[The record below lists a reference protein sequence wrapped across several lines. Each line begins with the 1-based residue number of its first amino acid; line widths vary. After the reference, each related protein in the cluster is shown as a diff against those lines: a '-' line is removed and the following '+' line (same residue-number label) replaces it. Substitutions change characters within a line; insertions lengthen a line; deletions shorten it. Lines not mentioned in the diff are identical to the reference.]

1 MSKARDRT
9 SLPIV
14 PAGVGEFR
22 DAGSETAEGW
32 RSDQRGVRLV
42 PTHCCFCGVQCGMYL
57 KVDAEGRVF
66 GVEPRDHDIN
76 KMKLCPKGVVAYQQ
90 VSHPDRLVTPLMRD
104 RRGDP
109 LRPVSWDAALDRVV
123 SEIRRIQD
131 AYGRDAFAVYSGSSL
146 ATEITYLA
154 GKFARVALGTKH
166 IDYNGRLCMV
176 SAAAANKKAFGIDRA
191 ANPWADILHTN
202 VILVA
207 GSNVAE
213 CFPVMTNYVW
223 SARDRGAELIVLDPR
238 ETPLARTADVFVP
251 LRPGT
256 DAAFL
261 NGVLH
266 VIERDGLL
274 DETYITDHTVGWEA
288 VRDVVRSYPPA
299 RVAEICGID
308 PSLVERVGAM
318 WGGAERAMAF
328 HARGIEHQRLGVENA
343 LAIINLVLATGQ
355 LGAEGKGYGT
365 ITGQGNGQGGREH
378 GQKADQLPGARD
390 IEDPEHRAFI
400 AEYWGI
406 PEADLPHTGISAV
419 ELVHA
424 FREGNV
430 KGLLGLCNNP
440 LVSMPNVDRIAADY
454 DALEF
459 HVQLDFFLSET
470 SERADVVL
478 PSVVWA
484 EDAGVA
490 TNAEG
495 RIVLRHR
502 AADPPGE
509 ARPDWWILCEIAG
522 RLGHAERFAFDSV
535 EAVFEEL
542 RGASAGGIADYS
554 GVTYERLEETGGL
567 FWPVPSEDHPGTPR
581 LFEDGRFF
589 FPDGRAR
596 FSPVE
601 WGAPTESDDD
611 EYPMLLTTGRT
622 VAHFLSGNQTRRIGT
637 LVEQTP
643 RPWVEVHPSL
653 GFVTGDPVRVVTRR
667 GNITFPAL
675 VTDTIRPDT
684 AFVPYH
690 WAKRVA
696 ANLLTIDAL
705 HPISKIPEYKVC
717 ACRIERGDV
726 VDATPPPPQA
736 PGSTTP
742 TFEIV
747 DDIGSPTS
755 PQGLGTGQR

>member
-1 MSKARDRT
+1 
-9 SLPIV
+9 
-14 PAGVGEFR
+14 
-22 DAGSETAEGW
+22 
-32 RSDQRGVRLV
+32 
-42 PTHCCFCGVQCGMYL
+42 
-57 KVDAEGRVF
+57 
-66 GVEPRDHDIN
+66 
-76 KMKLCPKGVVAYQQ
+76 
-90 VSHPDRLVTPLMRD
+90 
-104 RRGDP
+104 
-109 LRPVSWDAALDRVV
+109 
-123 SEIRRIQD
+123 
-131 AYGRDAFAVYSGSSL
+131 
-146 ATEITYLA
+146 
-154 GKFARVALGTKH
+154 
-166 IDYNGRLCMV
+166 
-176 SAAAANKKAFGIDRA
+176 
-191 ANPWADILHTN
+191 
-202 VILVA
+202 
-207 GSNVAE
+207 
-213 CFPVMTNYVW
+213 
-223 SARDRGAELIVLDPR
+223 
-238 ETPLARTADVFVP
+238 
-251 LRPGT
+251 
-256 DAAFL
+256 
-261 NGVLH
+261 
-266 VIERDGLL
+266 
-274 DETYITDHTVGWEA
+274 
-288 VRDVVRSYPPA
+288 
-299 RVAEICGID
+299 
-308 PSLVERVGAM
+308 
-318 WGGAERAMAF
+318 
-328 HARGIEHQRLGVENA
+328 
-343 LAIINLVLATGQ
+343 
-355 LGAEGKGYGT
+355 
-365 ITGQGNGQGGREH
+365 
-378 GQKADQLPGARD
+378 
-390 IEDPEHRAFI
+390 
-400 AEYWGI
+400 
-406 PEADLPHTGISAV
+406 
-419 ELVHA
+419 VHA

-495 RIVLRHR
+495 RIVLRHK

-522 RLGHAERFAFDSV
+522 RLGHAERFAFDSI
-535 EAVFEEL
+535 EDVFEEL

-601 WGAPTESDDD
+601 WGAPTESEDD

-643 RPWVEVHPSL
+643 RPWVEVHSSL

-675 VTDTIRPDT
+675 VTDTIRADT
-684 AFVPYH
+684 VFVPYH

-717 ACRIERGDV
+717 ACRIERGDA

-736 PGSTTP
+736 PGSSLP
-742 TFEIV
+742 AFEIV
-747 DDIGSPTS
+747 DDIESPTS
-755 PQGLGTGQR
+755 PQGRGTGQR